1 MPREYRD
8 GDGRRNGTPGATG
21 CRGGVDDVAERW
33 GLTPDGVPGY
43 GFLSV
48 VWPVRATGP
57 AGLWCLKIHDDSAGT
72 DGERI
77 ALATARGPALVGA
90 VERGPDGE
98 RAAPGT
104 LDPSHTLLD
113 LGSDEACGVIGD
125 LVTPGD
131 PGPAVPRRRGG
142 PHPHE
147 HHGDARP
154 HAGRPA
160 PGGGRPRPVGGI
172 LLVLKT
178 IGLTAFGVYC
188 LAWAANRRR

>member
-1 MPREYRD
+1 M
-8 GDGRRNGTPGATG
+8 
-21 CRGGVDDVAERW
+21 
-33 GLTPDGVPGY
+33 PGY

-48 VWPVRATGP
+48 VWPVRDRTGR
-57 AGLWCLKIHDDSAGT
+57 ALMLKIHDDSAGT

-77 ALATARGPALVGA
+77 ALATARGPALVELVNA
-90 VERGPDGE
+90 DPTANALLLER
-98 RAAPGT
+98 

-113 LGSDEACGVIGD
+113 LGADEACGVIGD
-125 LVTPGD
+125 LVAEISSHPAP

-147 HHGDARP
+147 YHGDARP

-160 PGGGRPRPVGGI
+160 PGGGRPRPAGGI
-172 LLVLKT
+172 LLVLKA